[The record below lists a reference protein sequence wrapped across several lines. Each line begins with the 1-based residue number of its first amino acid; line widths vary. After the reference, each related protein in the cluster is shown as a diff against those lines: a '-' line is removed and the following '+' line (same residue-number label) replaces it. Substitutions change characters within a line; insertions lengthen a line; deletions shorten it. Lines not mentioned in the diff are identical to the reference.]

1 MEQQMARGD
10 VLIVPS
16 GHNAW
21 VVGNEPKV
29 ADDFTVLKDYAKK
42 YE

>member
-1 MEQQMARGD
+1 MWSLQSSCKKPGY
-10 VLIVPS
+10 
-16 GHNAW
+16 NAL
-21 VVGNEPKV
+21 VVENEPKV